1 VTHEMIKDRG
11 QEEARFMVI
20 NCNSLIHHQQWLSNM
35 AKIHSHSQKTK
46 SIHRL
51 IFLKLSINL
60 QPCTKAFWCF
70 LIIKLDL
77 QNLPINNFRLYYLKF

>member
-35 AKIHSHSQKTK
+35 ALQSTIF
-46 SIHRL
+46 HRPR
-51 IFLKLSINL
+51 FTHTLK
-60 QPCTKAFWCF
+60 K
-70 LIIKLDL
+70 
-77 QNLPINNFRLYYLKF
+77 QNPYIG